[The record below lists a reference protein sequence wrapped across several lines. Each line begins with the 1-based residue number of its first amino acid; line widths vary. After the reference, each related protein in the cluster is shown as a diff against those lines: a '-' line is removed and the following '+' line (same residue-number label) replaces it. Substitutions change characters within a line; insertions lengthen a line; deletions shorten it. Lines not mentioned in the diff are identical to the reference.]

1 MRNKR
6 VTKELVA
13 EIYADLESN
22 HLGRENAVKRSE
34 YAQEHGLSEREMRL
48 VTHEINY
55 GSEYE
60 GIISTS
66 TALYMCND
74 KQECLKACGVTYAA
88 AFSLMRKARKMEKK
102 IRANGQFK
110 FNEKDNDY
118 LVSCYFDKKKE
129 GKGDVPELVETKNG
143 DDRQC

>member
-13 EIYADLESN
+13 EIYADLEAN

-48 VTHEINY
+48 VTHEINAALGY
-55 GSEYE
+55 M
-60 GIISTS
+60 GIIATS
-66 TALYMCND
+66 SALYMCND
-74 KQECLKACGVTYAA
+74 KQECLKACGVTYAG
-88 AFSLMRKARKMEKK
+88 AFSLLRKARKMEKK

-129 GKGDVPELVETKNG
+129 GDNEAVDLEAKNG
-143 DDRQC
+143 CIDGE

>member
-13 EIYADLESN
+13 EIYADLEAN
-22 HLGRENAVKRSE
+22 HLGRENAVKRAE
-34 YAQEHGLSEREMRL
+34 YAQDFGLSEREMRL

-55 GSEYE
+55 NPDYE

-66 TALYMCND
+66 SALYMCND
-74 KQECLKACGVTYAA
+74 KKECLKACGVTYAA

-129 GKGDVPELVETKNG
+129 GKNEADDLEATNG
-143 DDRQC
+143 DDGQC

>member
-13 EIYADLESN
+13 EIYADLEAN
-22 HLGRENAVKRSE
+22 HLGRENAVKRAE
-34 YAQEHGLSEREMRL
+34 YAQERGLSEREMRL

-74 KQECLKACGVTYAA
+74 KQECLKACGVTYAG
-88 AFSLMRKARKMEKK
+88 AFSLLRKARKMEKK

-110 FNEKDNDY
+110 FDEKDSRY

-129 GKGDVPELVETKNG
+129 GENEADDLEATNG

>member
-74 KQECLKACGVTYAA
+74 KQECLKACGVTYAG
-88 AFSLMRKARKMEKK
+88 AFSLLRKASKMEKK

-110 FNEKDNDY
+110 FDEKDSRY

-129 GKGDVPELVETKNG
+129 GKNEADDLEATNG
-143 DDRQC
+143 DDGQC

>member
-13 EIYADLESN
+13 EIFADLEAN

-48 VTHEINY
+48 VTREINRNLD
-55 GSEYE
+55 YE

-66 TALYMCND
+66 SALYMCND
-74 KQECLKACGVTYAA
+74 KQECLKACGVTYRAG
-88 AFSLMRKARKMEKK
+88 FSLWRKARKMEEK
-102 IRANGQFK
+102 IRNNGQFK
-110 FNEKDNDY
+110 FDEKDSRY

-143 DDRQC
+143 DDR